1 MDKVDFYFD
10 VACPWAWVSSRWI
23 LEVEAQREIEL
34 IFRPMS
40 LAALNEGRDLSE
52 DYRAMMDKAWL
63 PMRVVAAAE
72 ELAGPD
78 SVKALYT
85 AIGTRVH
92 TEGRGAATRELVAE
106 SLADAGLP
114 ESLIEAWDAPEW
126 DDVLRRAQ
134 KKVSELVGDDVG
146 TPTITVN
153 GVSFFGP
160 VLSSI
165 PRGED
170 AVRVFDGAV
179 LLSSFP
185 EFYELKRSRNVGP
198 RFD

>member
-10 VACPWAWVSSRWI
+10 VHCPWAWVSSRWI
-23 LEVEAQREIEL
+23 LEVEANKEIDL
-34 IFRPMS
+34 TFRPMS
-40 LAALNEGRDLSE
+40 LAALNEGRDLPE
-52 DYRAMMDKAWL
+52 AYRAKMDNSWA
-63 PMRVVAAAE
+63 PMRVVFAAE
-72 ELAGPD
+72 ELCGSDA
-78 SVKALYT
+78 VKALYT

-92 TEGRGAATRELVAE
+92 TDGEGGPSRELVAE
-106 SLADAGLP
+106 EVAKVGLP
-114 ESLIEAWDAPEW
+114 ESLMDAWDSPEW
-126 DDVLRRAQ
+126 DDALRRGQ

-179 LLSSFP
+179 ALSSYP
-185 EFYELKRSRNVGP
+185 DFYELKRSRNTSP